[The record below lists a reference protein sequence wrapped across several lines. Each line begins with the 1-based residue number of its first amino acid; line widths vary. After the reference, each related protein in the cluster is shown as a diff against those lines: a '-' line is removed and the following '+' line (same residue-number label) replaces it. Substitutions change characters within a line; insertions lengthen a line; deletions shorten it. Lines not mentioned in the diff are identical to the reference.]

1 MPRKQTARRRDTP
14 RRQVQRNVIQQSQA
28 ALESS
33 FEDAFGHVDPYAEAE
48 ESIGEEPPI
57 PVIYTIVGN
66 EDTINEG
73 ETNIVDNESA
83 SGGDNDHDV
92 GFGNADYFDVN
103 DILELSDTVELSSDI
118 IKDLKDNCISKIRNL
133 LTLVLLFLLFFM
145 SINLTGHYFIKVEY
159 KL

>member
-48 ESIGEEPPI
+48 ESIGEEPLI
-57 PVIYTIVGN
+57 PVVDTIVGN
-66 EDTINEG
+66 EDTINEDED

-83 SGGDNDHDV
+83 TGGDNDHDV

-103 DILELSDTVELSSDI
+103 DILQLSETVGSSSDI
-118 IKDLKDNCISKIRNL
+118 IRDLKDNFISKIRNL
-133 LTLVLLFLLFFM
+133 LTLVLLFLL
-145 SINLTGHYFIKVEY
+145 LFISTNSTAAITS
-159 KL
+159 